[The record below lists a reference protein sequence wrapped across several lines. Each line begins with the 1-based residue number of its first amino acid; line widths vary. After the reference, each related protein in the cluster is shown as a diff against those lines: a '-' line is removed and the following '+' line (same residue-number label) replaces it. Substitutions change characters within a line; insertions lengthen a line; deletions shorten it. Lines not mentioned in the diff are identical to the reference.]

1 MKIIIPCCG
10 SSSRF
15 PDLPPK
21 WMLPDHAGRPMIK
34 EAISLL
40 DVTESDII
48 VTALTEHE
56 EKFQITR
63 GLRKSLGDGIQVV
76 LLDEKTKSQSETVFK
91 TLEATGIT
99 EPFLVKDSDNC
110 FKIETK
116 KSSENYV
123 CYDSLN
129 NHSLINPRNKSYLQM
144 DSQGTIINIK
154 EKQVISDTFSVGGYH
169 FTDPAYF
176 KETYLK
182 LSQLEASDLKEL
194 YLSDIILS
202 MLIDGALFKG
212 NPVSAYQDW
221 GTVQDWKRF
230 ILSRKTYF
238 VALDGYIFERGS
250 EYFEPTFENARPHE
264 ISVANLKALVQLGH
278 SIIILSIRPEK
289 YAEQTNKLLA
299 EIGLGDIQ
307 VVYGCPLSR
316 WEMIT
321 PTYQGIGFRT
331 CEAHEIDPLA
341 TDSMERLIQ

>member
-1 MKIIIPCCG
+1 MKVIIPCCG

-21 WMLPDHAGRPMIK
+21 WMLPDHAGHPMIK
-34 EAISLL
+34 EAISHFDLK
-40 DVTESDII
+40 ESDII
-48 VTALTEHE
+48 VTALTEHQN
-56 EKFQITR
+56 KFQITR
-63 GLRKSLGDGIQVV
+63 GLKKSLGEGIQIV

-91 TLEATGIT
+91 TLEATGIS

-110 FKIETK
+110 FRVENIH
-116 KSSENYV
+116 SDENYV

-144 DSQGTIINIK
+144 DGQGTIINIK

-169 FTDPAYF
+169 FADPAYF

-182 LSQLEASDLKEL
+182 LSQLDASDNKEL

-202 MLIDGALFKG
+202 MLVDGALFRG

-221 GTVQDWKRF
+221 GTVHDWKRF

-250 EYFEPTFENARPHE
+250 EYFEPIFENARHHE
-264 ISVANLKALVQLGH
+264 ISVSNVKSLIELGH
-278 SIIILSIRPEK
+278 SIIILSIRPQK
-289 YAEQTNKLLA
+289 YAEKTHQLLA
-299 EIGLGDIQ
+299 EVGLGDLP
-307 VVYGCPLSR
+307 VVYGCPLSK

-321 PTYQGIGFRT
+321 PTYQGIGFKT
-331 CEAHEIDPLA
+331 CEAHEIDPLVI
-341 TDSMERLIQ
+341 DSLDRLTQ